1 MSMPEHEAKVTVRP
15 MTEEEI
21 RKYGAPVR
29 QTCAVCGREL
39 MLCQFEFIVPGVE
52 REQMVLGN
60 SCRNRRTVC
69 KECEK
74 KQNKRRKKAVKIIQ
88 HSEQY
93 QENLPKR

>member
-1 MSMPEHEAKVTVRP
+1 MPEHEAKVTVRP

-74 KQNKRRKKAVKIIQ
+74 KKARGRRGKAGANAGDG
-88 HSEQY
+88 HRRGGDTNAS
-93 QENLPKR
+93 N